1 MEYFGS
7 STRSVGDSLLF
18 PQNEVAP
25 CECKPFRSCPWVRV
39 FDKESMNGVK
49 RLWDC
54 CQIWPLSIK
63 APLSMLWTTSLNLS
77 TVLTNS
83 LSRALLQVA
92 QTISSVTRL
101 SRNHPKRQMA
111 IRFLLDRSCNP
122 GRTLNKVY
130 CCEGG
135 TFPTDAQLEHIKN
148 KDEPNLPEVNIKVK
162 KFKIL

>member
-1 MEYFGS
+1 MPSPVEPY
-7 STRSVGDSLLF
+7 
-18 PQNEVAP
+18 
-25 CECKPFRSCPWVRV
+25 
-39 FDKESMNGVK
+39 
-49 RLWDC
+49 
-54 CQIWPLSIK
+54 
-63 APLSMLWTTSLNLS
+63 LNLS

-135 TFPTDAQLEHIKN
+135 TFPTDAQLEYIKN